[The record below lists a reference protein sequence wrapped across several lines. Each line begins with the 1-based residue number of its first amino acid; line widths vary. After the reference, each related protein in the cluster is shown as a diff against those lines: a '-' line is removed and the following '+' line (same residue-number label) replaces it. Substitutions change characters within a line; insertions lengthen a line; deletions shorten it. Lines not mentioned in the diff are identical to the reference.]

1 MTFSFK
7 NYVLLSLALFVL
19 TVSYFV
25 NSAQINM
32 RDADIRAFASD
43 MAKISNKTIVLDPR
57 VKGNVTVVSN
67 QDLDAGEAYAVFLAV
82 LRVNGYSAVEN
93 NGVVKVIPESGA
105 RQDASINNLNKDSLS
120 TEVIRLKQA
129 NAKVLSPLL
138 KPLIN
143 KQGHITAYEPT
154 NSIIIADYVGNTERI
169 KSILL
174 EIDKNPADTF
184 ELIPLQNTSSNE
196 IARILGSMW
205 KGDNQMTKSFTALSV
220 ERSNSILLRGQK
232 TVIEQLKGVIS
243 KLDSNTSPSSNLKV
257 IYLKYAQAEDL
268 TSILENVALT
278 LEEEQLTSST
288 GTKKTTNISF
298 HSDTNALVISAQPDI
313 LKSLESV
320 ISQLDIKRAQVLVEA
335 LIVEVSDKLAR
346 ELGVQFLFT
355 GDGDNAPIAAQKFGS
370 PNPEL
375 LSTIGSEI
383 SDDSSTASTMKTRAT
398 NSLLGLEGL
407 AIGVAKYRANA
418 ESFAAILNLVSQ
430 DGDSNILSTP
440 SIMTM
445 DNEESSIIVGQEIPI
460 TTGET
465 LSGSNSNP
473 FRSVTRQE
481 VGVKLQVRPQINE
494 GNAVK
499 MYIVQEVSSIFGPIG
514 DTSSDLI
521 TNKRNIKTTVLVDD
535 GETIVLGGLIDD
547 DVQET
552 INKVPVLGNIPL
564 LGRVFTSTTTTRTKR
579 NLMVFLRPT
588 IVRDSEDVRSISNRK
603 YNYFQAIEAEL
614 LQSGKLVPDTSILDE
629 LLTAPK
635 EED

>member
-105 RQDASINNLNKDSLS
+105 RQDASINNINKDSLS

>member
-1 MTFSFK
+1 MTFNFK

-564 LGRVFTSTTTTRTKR
+564 LGRVFTSTSTTRTKR

-614 LQSGKLVPDTSILDE
+614 LESGKLVPDTSILDE

>member
-19 TVSYFV
+19 TVPNFV

-105 RQDASINNLNKDSLS
+105 RQDASINNINKDSLS

-564 LGRVFTSTTTTRTKR
+564 LGRVFTSTSTTRTKR

>member
-1 MTFSFK
+1 MTFNFK